1 MCFFGKEWYLTMD
14 NNNVDMAKLMNMIS
28 KMDKNELQQG
38 LAKLNQMMSKEDKEK
53 LLKQFKNCN

>member
-1 MCFFGKEWYLTMD
+1 MD

-28 KMDKNELQQG
+28 KMDKNELQQV

-53 LLKQFKNCN
+53 LLKQFKNCNQVFMLIRC

>member
-1 MCFFGKEWYLTMD
+1 MD
-14 NNNVDMAKLMNMIS
+14 NNNMDMAKLMNMIS

-38 LAKLNQMMSKEDKEK
+38 LSKLNEMMSKEDKEK